1 MRLIILVLFVTCVTF
16 LTILLTILPCS
27 SRTNSSSVA
36 VSVSSGECI
45 ITAPSSSGCFSCLMY
60 SGSCPSGTSISS
72 MCSSP
77 FSSMYFL
84 LTIRLWVLVT
94 FLVMIFL
101 IFLPCSSVVTSSS
114 DMASGSCP
122 GEENELFCNVGKIT
136 SSLTPGCSPPRT
148 CVLRNIVDLYE
159 LNSPLLLISE
169 GDAPSINGIL
179 LTFTS
184 SSTDLR
190 KRRFLLS

>member
-1 MRLIILVLFVTCVTF
+1 
-16 LTILLTILPCS
+16 
-27 SRTNSSSVA
+27 
-36 VSVSSGECI
+36 
-45 ITAPSSSGCFSCLMY
+45 
-60 SGSCPSGTSISS
+60 

-94 FLVMIFL
+94 FLVIIFL
-101 IFLPCSSVVTSSS
+101 IFLPCSSVVTTSS
-114 DMASGSCP
+114 DMVSGSCP
-122 GEENELFCNVGKIT
+122 GEVNELFCTVGKIT
-136 SSLTPGCSPPRT
+136 SLTPGCSPPST

-169 GDAPSINGIL
+169 GGALSINGIL

-184 SSTDLR
+184 SSTDVC